1 MIGRFPI
8 IDISPVTYFGGE
20 FVPAKAIPNETIP
33 ISATI
38 IREGH
43 ETFKAFAILE
53 NSKGKEVQDRKS
65 TRLNSSHR
73 T

>member
-43 ETFKAFAILE
+43 ETFKAFAIFVLR
-53 NSKGKEVQDRKS
+53 SSDTAAHAVLDRKS
-65 TRLNSSHR
+65 VV
-73 T
+73 